1 MWIWWLTS
9 VFLGSG
15 LAGCAFAQCPDS
27 RWLELSR
34 KREWDYELK
43 LTIVRWLID
52 WAWTYGKF
60 LVWYLKFWEKLDF
73 FGKVAIFGGWNHNS
87 WTKAPWLC
95 CNLFRIL
102 LKIGHDST
110 NICLCKQSDRWLEM
124 NGCCCTPVSF
134 LTSHW
139 ANSFTKPTYIV
150 AKCGENT
157 LATYD
162 SCTVHYYNIRYKPCK
177 WDAQGGAIFMA
188 YSYTPLAK
196 LIIATQQQC
205 WKVGNLD
212 TNNCGRWK
220 SCTIWQE
227 KSWDVWH
234 LPAGAGLPSTVCIK
248 YHYHV

>member
-1 MWIWWLTS
+1 MFSHFSDTIWKNPSDMWIWWLTS
-9 VFLGSG
+9 AFLGSG

-110 NICLCKQSDRWLEM
+110 NTCLCEQSDRWLEM

-150 AKCGENT
+150 AKCGENWLLT
-157 LATYD
+157 IPAQFTTTTY
-162 SCTVHYYNIRYKPCK
+162 
-177 WDAQGGAIFMA
+177 AISHVNEMHKA
-188 YSYTPLAK
+188 ALSSWLVAITPWL
-196 LIIATQQQC
+196 
-205 WKVGNLD
+205 
-212 TNNCGRWK
+212 
-220 SCTIWQE
+220 
-227 KSWDVWH
+227 SW
-234 LPAGAGLPSTVCIK
+234 L
-248 YHYHV
+248 

>member
-1 MWIWWLTS
+1 MTYWLS
-9 VFLGSG
+9 MNLREVFG
-15 LAGCAFAQCPDS
+15 LVPEI
-27 RWLELSR
+27 LR
-34 KREWDYELK
+34 K
-43 LTIVRWLID
+43 
-52 WAWTYGKF
+52 
-60 LVWYLKFWEKLDF
+60 KLDF
-73 FGKVAIFGGWNHNS
+73 FGKVAIFGGWNHHS

-95 CNLFRIL
+95 CNLFWVL

-110 NICLCKQSDRWLEM
+110 NICLCEQSDRWLEM

-162 SCTVHYYNIRYKPCK
+162 SCVVHYYNIRYKPCK
-177 WDAQGGAIFMA
+177 WDARGGAIFMA

-196 LIIATQQQC
+196 LIIIATLNNNAEK
-205 WKVGNLD
+205 WETWTKITVDDGNPAPF
-212 TNNCGRWK
+212 GK
-220 SCTIWQE
+220 K

-234 LPAGAGLPSTVCIK
+234 LPTGAGLPSTVCIK
-248 YHYHV
+248 YHDISCITFWKHFSAFFLDGWWLMAN